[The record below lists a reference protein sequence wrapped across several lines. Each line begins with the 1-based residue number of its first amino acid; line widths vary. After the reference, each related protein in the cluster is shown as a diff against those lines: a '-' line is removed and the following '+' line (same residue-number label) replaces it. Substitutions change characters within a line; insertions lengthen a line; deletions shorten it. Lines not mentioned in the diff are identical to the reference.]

1 MVFVENINVGMN
13 NMITEDKKSEFVVN
27 GRILSDQDIKQV
39 VEIVR
44 MYPRLSFE
52 EIVKTICVV
61 LRWNSFVGTKKEEDV
76 ERLLHCLADKE
87 LIKLT
92 NQHQKKTGKWCIER
106 KGKAI
111 NRHEIQITEKTI
123 LGEETCGIIN
133 NFYPV
138 NLELVDNLE
147 KESLWNEYIE
157 RYHYLKYG
165 SPFGDRLKYFIAIG
179 GEKPQYAGCL
189 LFSSSAWAL
198 EGRDKWIGW
207 TKEDRALRLR
217 FVVNN
222 TRFLIFPWIKIR
234 NLASWV
240 LSEASRRIQ
249 KDWLRQYK
257 YEPVLI
263 ETFVDAA
270 KYTGASYKAANWI
283 YLGKTKGRGR
293 QDRYTKHLSSPKQ
306 IYMYP
311 LVEDFRDYLT
321 GKKSGGDRIW

>member
-1 MVFVENINVGMN
+1 
-13 NMITEDKKSEFVVN
+13 MITEDKKRSEFVVN
-27 GRILSDQDIKQV
+27 GRILSDQDIEQV

-44 MYPRLSFE
+44 MYPRLSLE
-52 EIVKTICVV
+52 EMVKTICVV

-76 ERLLHCLADKE
+76 ESLLHCLADKG

-92 NQHQKKTGKWCIER
+92 NEHQKKSGKWRIER
-106 KGKAI
+106 NDKAI
-111 NRHEIQITEKTI
+111 NMHEIQITEKT
-123 LGEETCGIIN
+123 LPVEETYGIIN
-133 NFYPV
+133 SFFPV
-138 NLELVDNLE
+138 ILELVSDLE
-147 KESLWNEYIE
+147 KESLWNEYVE
-157 RYHYLKYG
+157 RYHELKYG
-165 SPFGDRLKYFIAIG
+165 SLFGNRLKYFITIG
-179 GEKPQYAGCL
+179 GEKPQYAGCM
-189 LFSSSAWAL
+189 LFSASSWAL

-207 TKEDRALRLR
+207 TKEDRVLRLR
-217 FVVNN
+217 LVVNN
-222 TRFLIFPWIKIR
+222 TRRLIFPWIKVR

-240 LSEASRRIQ
+240 VGEASRRIQ
-249 KDWLRQYK
+249 KDWLRQYR

-283 YLGKTKGRGR
+283 YLGNTKGRGR
-293 QDRYTKHLSSPKQ
+293 QDRYNTHLSSPKQ

>member
-1 MVFVENINVGMN
+1 
-13 NMITEDKKSEFVVN
+13 MITEDEKRSEFVVN
-27 GRILSDQDIKQV
+27 RRILSDQDIKQLI
-39 VEIVR
+39 EIVR
-44 MYPRLSFE
+44 MYPRLSLE
-52 EIVKTICVV
+52 ELIKTICVF
-61 LRWNSFVGTKKEEDV
+61 LGCNSFVGTKKEEDV
-76 ERLLHCLADKE
+76 ESLLQCLADKG

-106 KGKAI
+106 NGKAI
-111 NRHEIQITEKTI
+111 NRHEIQITEKT
-123 LGEETCGIIN
+123 LPGYETCGIIN
-133 NFYPV
+133 SFYPV
-138 NLELVDNLE
+138 RLELVSDLE
-147 KESLWNEYIE
+147 TEFLWNEYVE
-157 RYHYLKYG
+157 RYHELKYG
-165 SPFGDRLKYFIAIG
+165 SPFGDRLKYFIVIG
-179 GEKPQYAGCL
+179 GEKPQLAGCM
-189 LFSSSAWAL
+189 LFSASSWSL

-222 TRFLIFPWIKIR
+222 TRFLIFPWMKIR

-240 LSEASRRIQ
+240 LAEASRRIQ

-283 YLGKTKGRGR
+283 YLGNTKGRGR
-293 QDRYTKHLSSPKQ
+293 QDRYKKYLSSPKH

-321 GKKSGGDRIW
+321 GKKSGGDII